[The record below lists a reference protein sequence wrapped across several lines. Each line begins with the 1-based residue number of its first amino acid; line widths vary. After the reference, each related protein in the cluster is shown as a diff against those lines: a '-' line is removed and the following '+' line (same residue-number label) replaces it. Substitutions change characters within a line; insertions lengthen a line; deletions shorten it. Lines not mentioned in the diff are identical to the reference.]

1 MAKDTLISQVIEQNE
16 GNEYYKNFKFN
27 YGDRIL
33 REHNQETY
41 EKIVKGLV
49 TSNKVLFEQA
59 TGTGKSYLALK
70 FLHDHAQGKR
80 VLFVSPSNAIKDS
93 FTDLCNKWLGEDY
106 CEFDTCLYQG
116 LKGKQN
122 KHYDI
127 IIFDEVHRMGAKTWG
142 PNAEALMNNNPNASI
157 LGMTATLDRPD
168 CVDVRQYFDNRE
180 PVSRI
185 TLVEALEK
193 GILPKPDYTL
203 AKVDFEDDVEY
214 IDTCIKDFKEKLKQ
228 AEGEEKKQILD
239 FLERLKK
246 AKQAIAES
254 EDIPQ
259 IFANEITTKELKQ
272 GKFIVFCPAGE
283 DEDENK
289 ESLHRMKTIMK
300 QAPKWFEGVEGIKK
314 IKKYS
319 VYSKLDAKK
328 NSKIIDAFE
337 RDDTKALKL
346 LFSINML
353 NEGLHVDDI
362 DGVIM
367 LRRTGSR
374 IIYLQQLGRALSV
387 GHKHQPKIFDFVAN
401 LNYVDV
407 TAMQQMVTDVNKV
420 DNESG
425 YGGGDVDTTETDL
438 RFKLNVDNLDT
449 LQLID
454 TLKSNIFTY
463 NHQKYVIRQ
472 VVKDFVSE
480 YVSFVDSKKREPK
493 NSRTDDAERHL
504 YSKWIKYGDSK
515 NLNDAEIKYI
525 KGNGIELRD
534 ERTVRTVVKKFV
546 EDYNSFVRANG
557 RKPKRRGNNKEDG
570 LYQRFCIYT
579 NPHNINEQELKYLEK
594 NGIDIRYEEIDT
606 DNIRTEIKKF
616 VKDYLSFV
624 SENKREPKSNK
635 NSLENGLYQRYRKY
649 TNPDNITEEELL
661 YLKDNNIQI
670 QVVEDIRKSVINF
683 VAEYNE
689 FVLKYKRE
697 PERVSSNSDV
707 NEERLYSK
715 WLTYAN
721 PENLSEDELKY
732 ICNNGITLRD
742 NKIRAEVKSFVEEFL
757 KFIEKENRLP
767 QRRKSN
773 YEDNLYHKWLRHTN
787 PHSLYVEEI
796 EYLKEHN
803 IELRNENIRQ
813 EVKTFVSEYIAF
825 FEKYKRKPKKVSP
838 FSDQQ
843 EITIEKRLYKKWLK
857 WTNSENVNEEETQ
870 YLKANNI
877 DVRVVKKLK
886 DSQPQVKDSGY
897 DVQ

>member
-27 YGDRIL
+27 YSDRIL

-49 TSNKVLFEQA
+49 TGNKVLFEQA

-70 FLHDHAQGKR
+70 FLYDHAQGKR
-80 VLFVSPSNAIKDS
+80 VLFVSPANAIKDS

-106 CEFDTCLYQG
+106 CKFDTCLYQG

-142 PNAEALMNNNPNASI
+142 PNAEILMNNNPNASI

-203 AKVDFEDDVEY
+203 AKVDFEDDVQY

-228 AEGEEKKQILD
+228 AEGEEKKQILE

-289 ESLHRMKTIMK
+289 ESIHRMKTIMK

-367 LRRTGSR
+367 LRSTGSR

-407 TAMQQMVTDVNKV
+407 TEMQQMATDINKG
-420 DNESG
+420 NHEGG
-425 YGGGDVDTTETDL
+425 YGDEDVDTAENDL

-454 TLKSNIFTY
+454 TLKSNIFAFNHKNDFEFEDFYNRLLAYKNEFGDCLVPGGYNCEDGYPLGQKVSDVRRGQIRLNEEEKQTLKDIGFIWIASGLDSDNIRVELKQFVEKFNVFVTKYGREPKGINKPQDQEERDERNLYYLWIHYRQSKNLNQDEVDYLKSKGLEVVEKYTDTVRKEVKQFVERFNKFVTTY
-463 NHQKYVIRQ
+463 GRSPKNIKKPQKQEEIDERRLYDMWRRYRQIKNLNEDEQKYLKANIIKVVEEYTDTVRKSVKDFVEKFNTFVRDYGREPKSYEKPKSQEEIDEMNLYSNWRKKRQAKNLNSDEIRYLKEHGIEVVEDYTDAVRK
-472 VVKDFVSE
+472 VVKDFVE
-480 YVSFVDSKKREPK
+480 KFNKFTTTCGRNPKMIHKPK
-493 NSRTDDAERHL
+493 NQEEIDEKKLWRL
-504 YSKWIKYGDSK
+504 WNKYRK
-515 NLNDAEIKYI
+515 VQNLENEDEIKYLQS
-525 KGNGIELRD
+525 NGIEVL
-534 ERTVRTVVKKFV
+534 
-546 EDYNSFVRANG
+546 
-557 RKPKRRGNNKEDG
+557 G
-570 LYQRFCIYT
+570 L
-579 NPHNINEQELKYLEK
+579 
-594 NGIDIRYEEIDT
+594 EEIQE
-606 DNIRTEIKKF
+606 TETK
-616 VKDYLSFV
+616 S
-624 SENKREPKSNK
+624 SGENF
-635 NSLENGLYQRYRKY
+635 GQ
-649 TNPDNITEEELL
+649 
-661 YLKDNNIQI
+661 
-670 QVVEDIRKSVINF
+670 
-683 VAEYNE
+683 
-689 FVLKYKRE
+689 
-697 PERVSSNSDV
+697 
-707 NEERLYSK
+707 
-715 WLTYAN
+715 
-721 PENLSEDELKY
+721 
-732 ICNNGITLRD
+732 
-742 NKIRAEVKSFVEEFL
+742 
-757 KFIEKENRLP
+757 
-767 QRRKSN
+767 
-773 YEDNLYHKWLRHTN
+773 
-787 PHSLYVEEI
+787 
-796 EYLKEHN
+796 
-803 IELRNENIRQ
+803 
-813 EVKTFVSEYIAF
+813 
-825 FEKYKRKPKKVSP
+825 
-838 FSDQQ
+838 
-843 EITIEKRLYKKWLK
+843 
-857 WTNSENVNEEETQ
+857 
-870 YLKANNI
+870 
-877 DVRVVKKLK
+877 
-886 DSQPQVKDSGY
+886 
-897 DVQ
+897 